1 MTGTIADEGRRTAKK
16 AKSGARDAQRSPAFR
31 ALARAGL
38 VSQAVIYLLV
48 GVLALRV
55 AFDGDGQQADQGG
68 ALEEL
73 AQQPFGAALVW
84 AVGCGIGALG
94 LWRLAQ
100 ALVGTAG
107 PEGHTAK
114 SRIPMAGAAV
124 LCAVT
129 SFSVLGF
136 AAGEQD
142 SGSSDE
148 QSRDL
153 TAQAMEWPA
162 GRWLVGLAGL
172 VVIGV
177 GVWMGIRAVRRK
189 WREELRPGVPMWG
202 RRLLD
207 VLGTGG
213 ELARG
218 LVFATAGFFVCRAA
232 IVFDP
237 DEAVGL
243 DNALRSLASAP
254 AGPWVLTATAAGL
267 ACYGAFALAMA
278 RWQRI

>member
-1 MTGTIADEGRRTAKK
+1 MTGTIADESRRTARK
-16 AKSGARDAQRSPAFR
+16 AKDGAREVKRSPAFR

-48 GVLALRV
+48 GVVALRV
-55 AFDGDGQQADQGG
+55 AFDGDRQQADQGG

-84 AVGCGIGALG
+84 AVGCGIAALA
-94 LWRLAQ
+94 LWRLAE

-107 PEGHTAK
+107 PDGHTAK
-114 SRIPMAGAAV
+114 SRVPMAGAAL

-129 SFSVLGF
+129 SFSVLAF
-136 AAGEQD
+136 AAGQQG

-148 QSRDL
+148 QSRDM
-153 TAQAMEWPA
+153 TARAMEWPA
-162 GRWLVGLAGL
+162 GRWLVGIAGL
-172 VVIGV
+172 VVVGV
-177 GVWMGIRAVRRK
+177 GVWMGVRAIRRK
-189 WREELRPGVPMWG
+189 WREELRPGVPRWG

-207 VLGTGG
+207 VLGVGG

-218 LVFATAGFFVCRAA
+218 VVFATAGFFVCRAA
-232 IVFDP
+232 LVFDP

-243 DNALRSLASAP
+243 DNALRSLAAAP
-254 AGPWVLTATAAGL
+254 AGPWVLTATAVGL
-267 ACYGAFALAMA
+267 MLFGGFALAMA